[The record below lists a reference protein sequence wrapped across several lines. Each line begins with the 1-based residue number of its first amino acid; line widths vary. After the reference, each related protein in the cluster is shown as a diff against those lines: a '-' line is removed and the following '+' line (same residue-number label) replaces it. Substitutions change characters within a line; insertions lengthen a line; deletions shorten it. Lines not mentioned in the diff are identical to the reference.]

1 MLIAEN
7 ATNLG
12 TLPDVGFPLS
22 AVPPM
27 IVWGASFRSARSRSW
42 TRSISFVDISIRP
55 LPKEGLDA
63 FYLALSHSFGHHED
77 PKEAER
83 ERLVVESDRMLGAF
97 DGPQIVGGA
106 SAVTFR
112 LTVPGATLPA
122 AGVTGVGVV
131 PTHRRRGIMTA
142 LMRRQLDDIHER
154 GEPLALLHASEAQI
168 YGRFGYGMTSQL
180 SVLSIERP
188 YTAMLGRYEPRQV
201 RLLSRADALSEF
213 PKIYDRV
220 APEQPGMV
228 ARNEAWWEYR
238 IRDIEEDP
246 SPGSQAPFFA
256 LAKGPDGGE
265 GYAIYQ
271 MKPADW
277 SDGTPNGVLEVVE
290 LVAATREAYAA
301 LWSYCFSVDLIE
313 RVTAWLRPP
322 DEPLVHMLVDPRR
335 MKFRLRDA
343 TWARIVDA
351 PAALAGRRYATT
363 DRVVL
368 EVRDAFCPWNE
379 ARFEVEG
386 SPDGASCTPTMR
398 EPDLVLS
405 AEELGAIFL
414 GGTRVET
421 LWRAGRLD
429 EVTPGAVRRADAM
442 FAWQPQPWSPMM
454 F

>member
-1 MLIAEN
+1 MDIA
-7 ATNLG
+7 
-12 TLPDVGFPLS
+12 
-22 AVPPM
+22 
-27 IVWGASFRSARSRSW
+27 
-42 TRSISFVDISIRP
+42 IRP
-55 LPKEGLDA
+55 IQADEFDA
-63 FYLALSHSFGHHED
+63 FIRALSQSFGQHPD
-77 PKEAER
+77 PKEAEK
-83 ERLVVESDRMLGAF
+83 ERLVFEFDRSLAAF
-97 DGPQIVGGA
+97 NGPQIVGGA
-106 SAVTFR
+106 SAATFR
-112 LTVPGATLPA
+112 LTVPGTELPA

-154 GEPLALLHASEAQI
+154 GEPLALLHASEAPI
-168 YGRFGYGMTSQL
+168 YGRFGYGMASQL
-180 SVLSIERP
+180 SVLRIERP
-188 YTAMLGRYEPRQV
+188 YTAMLVEHEPRQV
-201 RLLSRADALSEF
+201 GLLDRADALQEF
-213 PKIYDRV
+213 PKIYERV
-220 APEQPGMV
+220 APGQPGMIS
-228 ARNEAWWEYR
+228 RNDAWWEYR
-238 IRDIEEDP
+238 IRDIEEEP
-246 SPGSQAPFFA
+246 TAGFEAPFFA

-351 PAALAGRRYATT
+351 PAALAGRRYATR